1 MDTHIDYLRL
11 ASWDFTAYLNLM
23 PVLMDSWPR
32 DWKRGKWLQYTGWR
46 KEGIFLGRG
55 DQGQKPHTILN
66 ISGALS
72 QTWHDSLL
80 GMDGWYCTRI
90 DLQRTIVSPL
100 AEDESLSLVRND
112 CNTKHTTLIE
122 SEEND
127 TLYLGSRTSDLFTRL
142 YEKVLEGT
150 FLRLEFELKG
160 FRSRACWE
168 ALRAGEE
175 IDKIF
180 VFYLE
185 KSALPER
192 VKCDYGNEGEIA
204 TDLAMRLEIAKD
216 ERKSLKWIISLDNS
230 MMRLMASHNI
240 GEQVKIIVRAWAK
253 YAKHLDSAEIPD

>member
-1 MDTHIDYLRL
+1 MDTHVDYLRL
-11 ASWDFTAYLNLM
+11 CAWGLSDYVEMMPFLM
-23 PVLMDSWPR
+23 ESWPK

-46 KEGIFLGRG
+46 KEGLFLGRG
-55 DQGQKPHTILN
+55 MQAKKAHTILN

-72 QTWHDSLL
+72 QTWHNTFFGL
-80 GMDGWYCTRI
+80 DGWYCTRI

-100 AEDESLSLVRND
+100 AEDETLALVRDD
-112 CNTKHTTLIE
+112 CNTAKTTLIE

-160 FRSRACWE
+160 YRARSAWE
-168 ALRAGEE
+168 ALRAGEKP
-175 IDKIF
+175 DKIF

-192 VKCDYGNEGEIA
+192 VKCDYAREGDIA
-204 TDLAMRLEIAKD
+204 TDLAMRLEIEKD
-216 ERKSLKWIISLDNS
+216 EKKALKWILSLDDS
-230 MMRLMASHNI
+230 MMKNMSSHAI

-253 YAKHLDSAEIPD
+253 YADHLDDAYIPF